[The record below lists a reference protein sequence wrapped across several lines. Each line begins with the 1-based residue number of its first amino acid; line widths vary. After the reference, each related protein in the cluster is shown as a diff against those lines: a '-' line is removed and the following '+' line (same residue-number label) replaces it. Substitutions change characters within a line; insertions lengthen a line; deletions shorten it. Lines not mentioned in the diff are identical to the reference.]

1 MDIDEIKK
9 LLAAGD
15 VAGAEASAKAALE
28 NDPDNVRL
36 LIVFGTCRQL
46 QGDEEAFLG
55 TYELVRAALDEKKV
69 ELDATAAEEWKRF
82 EALHERIAQPELL
95 QKGDPPRKSNLMK
108 YVMLAVV
115 VIAAVI
121 VAVTCFGVREIE
133 RQYQIMVYSL
143 YGGPSDSEPRF
154 ILKQRRQE
162 TMSETDNSYDNVSNG
177 TTVHQGNV
185 E

>member
-15 VAGAEASAKAALE
+15 VAGAEAAAKAALE

-55 TYELVRAALDEKKV
+55 TYELVRAALDEKKI

-95 QKGDPPRKSNLMK
+95 RKDDPPRAANLME
-108 YVMLAVV
+108 YVLLAVL
-115 VIAAVI
+115 IAAATG
-121 VAVTCFGVREIE
+121 VAIWYFGRATC
-133 RQYQIMVYSL
+133 SL
-143 YGGPSDSEPRF
+143 YAGPPRTIAIIGDLYAGPPEPKRVKEIGVIGAKDKIMTKRELGDLSDC
-154 ILKQRRQE
+154 
-162 TMSETDNSYDNVSNG
+162 N
-177 TTVHQGNV
+177 
-185 E
+185 

>member
-15 VAGAEASAKAALE
+15 VAGAEAAAKAALE

-55 TYELVRAALDEKKV
+55 TYELVRAALDEKKI

-95 QKGDPPRKSNLMK
+95 QKGDKPRSQILMEW
-108 YVMLAVV
+108 VIIAVLV
-115 VIAAVI
+115 AAGSA
-121 VAVTCFGVREIE
+121 VAVWYFGRSIQLELTA
-133 RQYQIMVYSL
+133 L
-143 YGGPSDSEPRF
+143 YAGPSESIEMIRPVDIEALYAGPPKPKRVKEK
-154 ILKQRRQE
+154 IEVDIK
-162 TMSETDNSYDNVSNG
+162 
-177 TTVHQGNV
+177 
-185 E
+185 

>member
-15 VAGAEASAKAALE
+15 VAGAEAAAKAALE

-69 ELDATAAEEWKRF
+69 ELDATTAEEWKRF
-82 EALHERIAQPELL
+82 EALHERIAKPELL
-95 QKGDPPRKSNLMK
+95 RKGDPPRKSNLMEW
-108 YVMLAVV
+108 VIIAVL
-115 VIAAVI
+115 IAAACAAA
-121 VAVTCFGVREIE
+121 VAYFGRRTLDEVSVEAVCCAASPSWQNKHRQAAEKIE
-133 RQYQIMVYSL
+133 TNAEKMKTKFFN
-143 YGGPSDSEPRF
+143 DAA
-154 ILKQRRQE
+154 KQQ
-162 TMSETDNSYDNVSNG
+162 
-177 TTVHQGNV
+177 
-185 E
+185 

>member
-1 MDIDEIKK
+1 MNIDEIKK
-9 LLAAGD
+9 MMRTGD
-15 VAGAEASAKAALE
+15 IAGAEAAAKSALE

-95 QKGDPPRKSNLMK
+95 RKGDPPRKSNLMEW
-108 YVMLAVV
+108 VLIAVL
-115 VIAAVI
+115 IASVGAVAI
-121 VAVTCFGVREIE
+121 WYFGRSIPQALVGTVDDATTANVHWRNRGETTANVDWRDQALTTANVHAMDIE
-133 RQYQIMVYSL
+133 
-143 YGGPSDSEPRF
+143 
-154 ILKQRRQE
+154 
-162 TMSETDNSYDNVSNG
+162 
-177 TTVHQGNV
+177 
-185 E
+185 

>member
-1 MDIDEIKK
+1 MNIDEIKQMIK
-9 LLAAGD
+9 AGD
-15 VAGAEASAKAALE
+15 VAGAEAASKAALE

-95 QKGDPPRKSNLMK
+95 QKGDKPRSQILMEW
-108 YVMLAVV
+108 VIIAVLV
-115 VIAAVI
+115 AAGIA
-121 VAVTCFGVREIE
+121 VAVFYFGRSVDWMAGIVGPQEIIRPVDTHTLYAGPE
-133 RQYQIMVYSL
+133 RPELV
-143 YGGPSDSEPRF
+143 PSGAKSKDIICAPEESAAD
-154 ILKQRRQE
+154 IK
-162 TMSETDNSYDNVSNG
+162 
-177 TTVHQGNV
+177 
-185 E
+185 